1 MPLSLLFLFMALAVI
16 PVPSFA
22 QNVIPHA
29 CATTTVVTGGT
40 AVVALTG
47 AANGFYIVNP
57 TTAADQGITTAESL
71 FVDPVNT
78 ATVIGNSTNSNIAAG
93 NSYSGIPS
101 SSATVSVNAVTAGHK
116 FTCVR
121 W

>member
-1 MPLSLLFLFMALAVI
+1 MPRSLRFLFAALVVVAW
-16 PVPSFA
+16 PAYA
-22 QNVIPHA
+22 QNVTPRA
-29 CATTTVVTGGT
+29 CTTTTVVTGGT

-47 AANGFYIVNP
+47 PVNGFYIVNP
-57 TTAADQGITTAESL
+57 TTAADQGIATAEAL

-78 ATVIGNSTNSNIAAG
+78 ATVAGNNTNSSIAAG
-93 NSYSGIPS
+93 NSYSGVPL